1 MRYKFY
7 LKLLTFSLL
16 LVVSAMSLILGGC
29 GSLKTD
35 QKEEA
40 LNPIVYDEAFK
51 KSIAKHRIR
60 LIAPASGTEPELIT
74 KLQNIQCL
82 NMDVPSNLI
91 TADIPFHA
99 NTDEKRLELL
109 KEALYDD
116 SNEVIVWTYRGGY
129 GTARLINELKKLEKP
144 KTEKIFIGF
153 SDITAL
159 HLFLSQ
165 NWKWK
170 TIHAPGLGELLNP
183 NRDPENI
190 RKTLEILDKNQK
202 FAKLHS
208 LKLLNPAQYKGKKI
222 TGGMTGGNL
231 TMVQTSLGT
240 PWQIKTR
247 GKILFLEDVNEKGYH
262 VDRALNHLKQ
272 AGVLKNVKAIIFGD
286 FANPGDD
293 KVDFALQRF
302 AAEMPVP
309 VFKTDEFGHGI
320 KNYPIIYNSKSEI
333 VELLDSDS
341 PDNFSLNMKIL

>member
-1 MRYKFY
+1 MRNY

-29 GSLKTD
+29 GSLKSD
-35 QKEEA
+35 QKEEDM
-40 LNPIVYDEAFK
+40 LNPIVFDEEFK
-51 KSIAKHRIR
+51 ESIAKHKIK
-60 LIAPASGTEPELIT
+60 LIAPASGTEPEQIT
-74 KLQNIQCL
+74 KLQSIECL
-82 NMDVPSNLI
+82 NMDVRSDLI

-99 NTDEKRLELL
+99 NTDEKRLEYL

-116 SNEVIVWTYRGGY
+116 SNNAIVWTYRGGY

-144 KTEKIFIGF
+144 KKEKIFIGF

-190 RKTLEILDKNQK
+190 RKTVEILNKNQK
-202 FAKLHS
+202 YARLHH
-208 LKLLNPAQYKGKKI
+208 LKLLNPAQYKGRKI
-222 TGGMTGGNL
+222 TGSMTGGNL

-247 GKILFLEDVNEKGYH
+247 AKILFLEDVNEKGYH

-309 VFKTDEFGHGI
+309 VFKTDEFGHGV

-333 VELLDSDS
+333 VQELDS
-341 PDNFSLNMKIL
+341 PDNFNLNMRVL